1 MTKYLG
7 MSVCDGSDKIQI
19 GAKGVRVYL
28 SGRFFGKIAT
38 LATAV
43 IWKTEESGDS
53 VMLQLE
59 IRTRS
64 SVVLKTLLNSIS

>member
-7 MSVCDGSDKIQI
+7 MSVCDESDKIQI

-38 LATAV
+38 LATAM

-53 VMLQLE
+53 VML
-59 IRTRS
+59 
-64 SVVLKTLLNSIS
+64 